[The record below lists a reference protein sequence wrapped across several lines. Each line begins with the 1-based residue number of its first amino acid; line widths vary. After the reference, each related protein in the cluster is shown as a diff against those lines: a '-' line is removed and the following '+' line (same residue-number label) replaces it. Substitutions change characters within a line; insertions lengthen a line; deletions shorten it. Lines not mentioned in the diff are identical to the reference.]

1 MPTLE
6 HNGLVELFRANP
18 SIAPQ
23 FIESLFNMKVPTYT
37 SVTVVEAAQDQ
48 MLPIE
53 FRADLVLE
61 LRNAAGELVLAV
73 VIEIQRK
80 REPVKKY
87 TWPLYVAAV
96 RAQKRCDAIVLVV
109 ALDPNVARWASEP
122 IDLGLGLGTLQPLVL
137 GPRVVPEVTDAK
149 VAAGNTELSVL
160 SGLVHGN
167 GPNGLAVV
175 TTTFATLC
183 RLDPEHAVVYFQMV
197 YDVLQKPIRQALE
210 AMVMERMTGEKAT
223 FPPFAQALIDR
234 GLREGVRKGV
244 RKGKREGKREGKLEG
259 KLEGKREDLLQFL
272 KCAGIATTKK
282 ELARIE
288 ACTDVAILDTWISR
302 VFGARSAAD
311 VLS

>member
-23 FIESLFNMKVPTYT
+23 FIESLFNIKVPKHT
-37 SVTVVEAAQDQ
+37 SVRVVEAAQDQ

-80 REPVKKY
+80 QEPSKKY
-87 TWPLYVAAV
+87 TWVVYLAVV
-96 RAQKRCDAIVLVV
+96 RAQKRCDTIVLVV
-109 ALDPNVARWASEP
+109 ALDPNVAQWASEP
-122 IDLGLGLGTLQPLVL
+122 IALGLGLGTVQPLVL

-149 VAAGNTELSVL
+149 VAEGHTELSVL
-160 SGLVHGN
+160 SALVHGN

-175 TTTFATLC
+175 TTTFTTLC

-223 FPPFAQALIDR
+223 FPPFAQALIER
-234 GLREGVRKGV
+234 GMLEGKL
-244 RKGKREGKREGKLEG
+244 EGKREGKLEG
-259 KLEGKREDLLQFL
+259 KLEGKREALVEFL
-272 KCAGIATTKK
+272 KCAGIATTKT
-282 ELARIE
+282 ECARIE
-288 ACTDVAILDTWISR
+288 ACTEVATLDTWISR
-302 VFGARSAAD
+302 VFGAKSAAD

>member
-1 MPTLE
+1 MPTLD

-23 FIESLFNMKVPTYT
+23 FIESLFNIKVPKYT
-37 SVTVVEAAQDQ
+37 SVSVVEAAQDQ

-73 VIEIQRK
+73 VLEIQRK
-80 REPVKKY
+80 RERVKKD
-87 TWPLYVAAV
+87 TWPVYVAVV
-96 RAQKRCDAIVLVV
+96 RAKKRCDTIVLVV
-109 ALDPNVARWASEP
+109 ALDPSVAQWASEP
-122 IDLGLGLGTLQPLVL
+122 IDLGLGLGTVQPLVL

-149 VAAGNTELSVL
+149 VADSNTELSVL
-160 SGLVHGN
+160 SALVHGN

-175 TTTFATLC
+175 TTTFTTLC

-223 FPPFAQALIDR
+223 FPPFAQALIER
-234 GLREGVRKGV
+234 GML
-244 RKGKREGKREGKLEG
+244 EGKREGKLEG
-259 KLEGKREDLLQFL
+259 KREALVEFL
-272 KCAGIATTKK
+272 KCAGIATTKT
-282 ELARIE
+282 ECARIE
-288 ACTDVAILDTWISR
+288 ACTDVATLDTWISR
-302 VFGARSAAD
+302 VFGAKSAAD